1 MTNPTLIH
9 KVDNKVS
16 SLLYTLRF
24 LFFFLFLFF
33 FSSLFTYVSLNKK
46 GTSTQ
51 IAHDSTVKIKDSMK
65 ACRLDILQTFSGNYS
80 SNFSRL
86 KIPGMVIIQKRANGY
101 FDMVMLGN
109 DVIDRSMELHA
120 WEYGVSHLNRANL
133 ATIIYFYHLR
143 NVENLRCEHWV
154 WKKRRQQKCIINHDD
169 HEEF

>member
-1 MTNPTLIH
+1 M
-9 KVDNKVS
+9 
-16 SLLYTLRF
+16 
-24 LFFFLFLFF
+24 
-33 FSSLFTYVSLNKK
+33 YVSLNKK

-109 DVIDRSMELHA
+109 NVIDRSMELHA

-133 ATIIYFYHLR
+133 ATIMYFYHLR
-143 NVENLRCEHWV
+143 NVENSRCKHCILEIAF
-154 WKKRRQQKCIINHDD
+154 WKKEQKTTKVYNKP
-169 HEEF
+169 

>member
-1 MTNPTLIH
+1 MQFVSSELTNPTLIH

-24 LFFFLFLFF
+24 LFFFLFLFLF
-33 FSSLFTYVSLNKK
+33 FSFSTYVSLNKK
-46 GTSTQ
+46 ETSTQ

-86 KIPGMVIIQKRANGY
+86 KIPRMVIIQKRANGY

-120 WEYGVSHLNRANL
+120 WEYGVSHLNRSNL

-143 NVENLRCEHWV
+143 NVENSKCKHCV
-154 WKKRRQQKCIINHDD
+154 WKKEDNKSVQ
-169 HEEF
+169 